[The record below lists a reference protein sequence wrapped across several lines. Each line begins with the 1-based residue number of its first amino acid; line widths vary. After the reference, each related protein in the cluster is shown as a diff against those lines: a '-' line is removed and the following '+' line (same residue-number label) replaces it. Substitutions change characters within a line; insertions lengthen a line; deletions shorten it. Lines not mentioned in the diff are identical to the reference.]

1 MNGGDAVGDS
11 MMKLSE
17 AARVLPGRL
26 AGADVDIRGVTTDSR
41 RVGAGDLFVALPGER
56 FDGHDYVV
64 EALRRGAAAALVS
77 REVRDAAPY
86 SQLVVDDTRAALGR
100 LAAHWREKFPIPLAA
115 LTGSNGKTTVKEM
128 LAAILAAHAGGRAH
142 VLATQGNLNNDIGM
156 PLTLLALRT
165 GHRFAVIE
173 MGMNHEGEIDYLTRI
188 ARPTVALVNNA
199 QRAHVGILGSVEA
212 IARAKGEIYAGL
224 GPAGVAVVNDDDA
237 FAPYW
242 RGLNRGRRVISF
254 GFSPEADVRGAVT
267 PEGWRIASN
276 SGVFTFAPQVRGEHN
291 LRNAM
296 AASAAACALGIPV
309 ETMRA
314 GLAAFG
320 GVAGRLQ
327 RRRGP
332 GASLVIDDSYN
343 ANPES
348 MRAALRVLAEE
359 RARKVFVM
367 GDMGELGAQS
377 DAMHAEIGAY
387 ARELGVDALLA
398 MGPSSREA
406 VDAFGSGARHFTD
419 VESLR
424 EAARAEAVA
433 GAAIL
438 VKGSRFMQME
448 RVADALAGEGGSH
461 AV

>member
-1 MNGGDAVGDS
+1 MNGDDPVADAA

-17 AARVLPGRL
+17 AARALPGRL
-26 AGADVDIRGVTTDSR
+26 TGADVEIRGVTTDSR
-41 RVGAGDLFVALPGER
+41 RVSAGDLFVALVGER
-56 FDGHDYVV
+56 HDAHDFVA

-77 REVRDAAPY
+77 REVSGAAPF
-86 SQLVVDDTRAALGR
+86 SQLRVDDTLAALGR
-100 LAAHWREKFPIPLAA
+100 LAAHWREKFAIPLVA

-128 LAAILAAHAGGRAH
+128 LAAILAAHAGGRAA

-156 PLTLLALRT
+156 PLTLLGLRP

-188 ARPTVALVNNA
+188 AQPTVALVNNA

-224 GPAGVAVVNDDDA
+224 GPSGIAVINEDDA
-237 FAPYW
+237 FARYW

-254 GFSPEADVRGAVT
+254 GFKPEADVRGAVT
-267 PEGWRIASN
+267 PAGWRIATPA
-276 SGVFTFAPQVRGEHN
+276 GAFEFAPQVRGEHN

-296 AASAAACALGIPV
+296 AAVAATCALDVSTGS
-309 ETMRA
+309 MRE
-314 GLAAFG
+314 GLAAFA

-332 GASLVIDDSYN
+332 GTSLVIDDSYN

-348 MRAALRVLAEE
+348 MRAAIRVLAEE

-367 GDMGELGAQS
+367 GDMGELGETS
-377 DAMHAEIGAY
+377 PGMHAEVGRF
-387 ARELGVDALLA
+387 AREAGIDALLA
-398 MGPSSREA
+398 LGKDSRKA
-406 VDAFGSGARHFTD
+406 VEAFGEGARHFED
-419 VESLR
+419 VEALR
-424 EAARAEAVA
+424 GAARAEAA
-433 GAAIL
+433 SGAAIL

-448 RVADALAGEGGSH
+448 RVADALAAEGGH